1 MNKIN
6 INIGNEVKEL
16 SSQMAIS
23 SRIGMI
29 QYFPIDRFFIEKN
42 GFIEKIRSVNYLEF
56 LLCNFENVNPT
67 YTVQLFICLPE
78 LWEKVNYEDL
88 IKLTENFT
96 NSFSFYSFIEF
107 TYKYLEIDLLD
118 EIIYNKN
125 IEEKFKIDCLNFTFN
140 TLDFLYLEDYEY
152 IEFKENLF
160 GINIEQLHRLQ
171 LKFKNDNEFT
181 KAKSKNEL
189 YKKLLLIQI

>member
-1 MNKIN
+1 MNKIS
-6 INIGNEVKEL
+6 IGNEVKEL
-16 SSQMAIS
+16 SSQMAINS
-23 SRIGMI
+23 TKEVI

-107 TYKYLEIDLLD
+107 TYKYLEIDLFD

-125 IEEKFKIDCLNFTFN
+125 IEEKFKRDCLSFTFN

-160 GINIEQLHRLQ
+160 GINIEQLRRLQ

-181 KAKSKNEL
+181 KAKPKNEL
-189 YKKLLLIQI
+189 YKKLLLIQV